1 MVRLYAGTSFLSLLF
16 SFFLPFERWFF
27 GTSGGKTPFML
38 NLFCS
43 ICIVSAHLVL
53 HIIEPFV
60 TT

>member
-1 MVRLYAGTSFLSLLF
+1 MVRLYAGTSSLSFSSLSSFLSLI
-16 SFFLPFERWFF
+16 FF
-27 GTSGGKTPFML
+27 GSSGGKTPFML
-38 NLFCS
+38 NVFCS